1 MDASSVITKTK
12 KSATAYGR
20 GFEQMLIDNGIYI
33 DNRAHNIEE
42 IKKRLAQQ
50 NNQIR
55 KPWFPHSRSPSG
67 SQSGPVLRGSN
78 SIEIYESN

>member
-12 KSATAYGR
+12 KSATAYSR

-33 DNRAHNIEE
+33 DNRAHDIEE

-55 KPWFPHSRSPSG
+55 KP
-67 SQSGPVLRGSN
+67 
-78 SIEIYESN
+78 